1 MMNMFPDKHDRAAC
15 AGLARGRAG
24 GGLLC
29 HRVQGDRGGGGG
41 HRPCVDTGPD
51 QLSIDN
57 NYACLDREVELHCY
71 MWYKCKQLNINDSHI
86 AYCILRHFIIANLL
100 INLLKSMI
108 CHYVIIRE
116 LAPSSHVEVNCN
128 NSQNI
133 L

>member
-1 MMNMFPDKHDRAAC
+1 MFPDKHDRAAA

-71 MWYKCKQLNINDSHI
+71 MWYKCKQLNITDSHI
-86 AYCILRHFIIANLL
+86 A
-100 INLLKSMI
+100 
-108 CHYVIIRE
+108 
-116 LAPSSHVEVNCN
+116 
-128 NSQNI
+128 
-133 L
+133 